1 MTVYH
6 RFTLSDFPLSNGF
19 SLEKNVNP
27 IINKYY
33 PNLLDA
39 VHAAVSVSATLALKN
54 RTKPLSV
61 IFEAPSGLGKTAIL
75 KMLFPPPVTDKSSDE
90 LKRLNKE
97 ISEYVYR
104 SDKFT
109 PKSFVSHAANIK
121 TEDLK
126 KVDMLPRIVNRT
138 LVTKELAPIF
148 RGREDELKE
157 NFSILISVLDGQG
170 FTSDSGMRGRR
181 GYEGKYI
188 FNWLGATTPLPIS
201 THKIMSQLG
210 TRLLFFEVSVSAPT
224 EEQLIAY
231 AERNDVGDAEEDCR
245 KVVNTFILN
254 FFKLNPVGSIDSK
267 EILIPGEQV
276 KQIVK
281 WAGFLVK
288 ARSEIKYDAEY
299 SFDDPIAAEEPEG
312 AWKVVDYFKE
322 LAIGHALIH
331 GRKEVNES
339 DINLVGHVAIS
350 SAPIQLRSVIKLLR
364 NADSLTSSEG
374 AKLCKC
380 SPPTM
385 RKRFKELE
393 VLGIV
398 ELTKGSSKTNEADS
412 IKLTDVYSWLRL

>member
-1 MTVYH
+1 MSVYH
-6 RFTLSDFPLSNGF
+6 RFTVSDVPLSDGL
-19 SLEKNVNP
+19 SLEKEVNP

-39 VHAAVSVSATLALKN
+39 VHASLSVIATLALKD

-61 IFEAPSGLGKTAIL
+61 IFEAPSGLGKTAVL

-97 ISEYVYR
+97 IREYVYR

-121 TEDLK
+121 TKDLEK
-126 KVDMLPRIVNRT
+126 MDMLPRIVNKV

-210 TRLLFFEVSVSAPT
+210 TRLLFFEVDVLAPT

-231 AERNDVGDAEEDCR
+231 AERNDIGQAEEECR
-245 KVVNTFILN
+245 KAVNEFIIN
-254 FFKLNPVGSIDSK
+254 FFKLNPIGNINSK
-267 EILIPGEQV
+267 DILIHIEQLR
-276 KQIVK
+276 KIVK
-281 WAGFLVK
+281 WAEFLVK

-299 SFDDPIAAEEPEG
+299 GYDDPIGSEESEG

-331 GRKEVNES
+331 GRKEVDES
-339 DINLVGHVAIS
+339 DINLVAHVAIS
-350 SAPIQLRSVIKLLR
+350 SVPVQLRSVIKLLR
-364 NADSLTSSEG
+364 TTDSLTSSEG

-380 SPPTM
+380 SPPTI
-385 RKRFKELE
+385 RKRFKELD

-398 ELTKGSSKTNEADS
+398 ELDKGSSKTNEPNS
-412 IKLTDVYSWLRL
+412 IKLLDVYSWLRL